1 MKPHFCNRCKER
13 ETKQSSVEIINEGKI
28 GLHTRKEF
36 YAHPIDDNK
45 LVGIGLMLIKVVKQ
59 IDLCFAGMILITYC
73 LCIFQS
79 TATLYNAL
87 TIFFGTYSHT
97 LMLSCVACFS
107 LALLCM
113 YRLFLLTVHAYGLSK
128 SMKECSYQ
136 LDWLKFK
143 KKVLDYDGIDLLKQ
157 DIKYWCESPISPFTA
172 FSVSPSTF
180 IGLCG
185 VITTYLIVLLQFK
198 VSEPL

>member
-1 MKPHFCNRCKER
+1 M
-13 ETKQSSVEIINEGKI
+13 SVEIINEGKI
-28 GLHTRKEF
+28 GPHTRKEF
-36 YAHPIDDNK
+36 YADSIDENE

-59 IDLCFAGMILITYC
+59 IDLCFAGMILTTYF
-73 LCIFQS
+73 LCIFQA

-113 YRLFLLTVHAYGLSK
+113 YRLFLLTVYAYGLSR

-136 LDWLKFK
+136 LDWFKFK
-143 KKVLDYDGIDLLKQ
+143 KKELDDDGIDLLKQ

-198 VSEPL
+198 VSEPPLS